1 MLGYRGRRETQ
12 PEGANPWRPWPA
24 LLTIVSA
31 FHLTLFAQIDARM
44 LRQPD
49 VSQTHIAFVYAGD
62 IWVVP
67 KKGGTAARLSSP
79 QGEESLPRFSPD
91 GNHIAFNANY
101 DGNTDIYV
109 VPTSGG
115 LPTRVTYHPGS
126 DRVLDWYPDGQ
137 SILLASGMDSGRQ
150 RFNQFFKVSRDG
162 GLPARL
168 RVPYGEFGAI
178 SADGKWLAYTPRSR
192 DFRTWKR
199 YRGGMASD
207 IWLFNLEDDSAS
219 RISEDPADDGQPMWH
234 RHTIYYLSDRGAD
247 QRHNIW
253 AYSIRTKKTR
263 QVTHFRDFD
272 IHFPSIGPS
281 DLVFEAGGRLYLLN
295 LRNDRHREVS
305 VRVVTDRS
313 TLRART
319 ERVGKQVQGAWISPT
334 GKRVLLEA
342 RGEIFSVPAEHG
354 VIRNLTRTSG
364 VAERFPSWSPDGKQV
379 AYWSDR
385 SGEYELV
392 VRSVNGSGEKKV
404 LTSLGNGFRYQCYW
418 SPDSKKIAFIDEDV
432 LLRLLNV
439 ESGDVQVIDR
449 GEWLDHDD
457 LSSFSLSWSSDNR
470 WIAYAKTR
478 DRATSSIYLYDTRD
492 GQVHQVTSGYYA
504 DALPSFDP
512 DGKYLYFVSNRTL
525 QPVYSDLDN
534 SWVYPNTTNLV
545 AVPLRKDVPSPL
557 QPRNDDEEIKEESDK
572 EKAGEEANEKEQKP
586 GSEAEEEA
594 GADQD
599 EKKGEKGVEIDLEG
613 FERRLVVLPPEAGN
627 YSGVAATKGKVLY
640 LRRPRSGAS
649 RQVKRALVYYDL
661 KERKEQ
667 TILSDVHRFRLSAD
681 GKRVLVTQGRR
692 FGIIEVK
699 PKQKIEKPLRVAELE
714 MTVDPKAE
722 WRQIF
727 RDAWRFERDYFYDP
741 NMHGVDWKAVGEQY
755 EKLIDDAVT
764 RWDVNFVL
772 GEMIGELNA
781 SHTYR
786 SGGDT
791 QSSQQRN
798 VGMLGID
805 WAVENSAYRIKRIVR
820 GADWD
825 SEIRS
830 PLDEPGLKVQEGD
843 YILAVNGVPMDTSR
857 APWAAFQALGGKTVS
872 LTVNSEPSLE
882 ESREVLVKPLTDE
895 SRLRHLEWIEQ
906 NRSKVDQAS
915 GGRVGYIYV
924 RSTGVDGQTELVR
937 QFSAQFKKPALIIDE
952 RFNSGGQIPDRFVE
966 LLNRPALSYWAVR
979 DGSMWQWPPNG
990 HFGPKVM
997 LINGWSGSGGDAFPY
1012 YFREA
1017 GLGPLIGTR
1026 TWGGLI
1032 GISGSPS
1039 LIDGGGV
1046 TVPTFRML
1054 STSGE
1059 WFEEGHGV
1067 EPDIEVLDHPTA
1079 MSKGGDPQLERA
1091 IEEVLRLLES
1101 NPPAQPEVPGY
1112 EDRTKILP

>member
-1 MLGYRGRRETQ
+1 MSKF
-12 PEGANPWRPWPA
+12 WPVV
-24 LLTIVSA
+24 LTIVSA
-31 FHLTLFAQIDARM
+31 FHLTVSAQIDARM

-49 VSQTHIAFVYAGD
+49 VSQTHITFVYAGD

-67 KKGGTAARLSSP
+67 KQGGTAERLSSP
-79 QGEESLPRFSPD
+79 HGEESLPHFSPD
-91 GNHIAFNANY
+91 GNNIAFNANY

-109 VPTSGG
+109 VPTAGG
-115 LPTRVTYHPGS
+115 LPVRVTYHPGS
-126 DRVLDWYPDGQ
+126 DRMLDWYPDGK
-137 SILLASGMDSGRQ
+137 SILIASGRESGRQ
-150 RFNQFFKVSRDG
+150 RFRQFFKVSREG

-168 RVPYGEFGAI
+168 RIPYGEFGAI

-192 DFRTWKR
+192 DSRTWKR
-199 YRGGMASD
+199 YRGGMAPD
-207 IWLFNLEDDSAS
+207 IWLFNLEDDSATN
-219 RISEDPADDGQPMWH
+219 ISDHPANDGQPMWH
-234 RHTIYYLSDRGAD
+234 RNTIYYLSDRGVD

-253 AYSIRTKKTR
+253 AYSLRTKKTR
-263 QVTHFRDFD
+263 QVTHFSDFD

-281 DLVFEAGGRLYLLN
+281 DLVFEAAGRLYLLN
-295 LRNDRHREVS
+295 LGNQRHKEVS

-319 ERVGKQVQGAWISPT
+319 EKVGKQVQNAWISPT
-334 GKRVLLEA
+334 GKRVLFEA

-354 VIRNLTRTSG
+354 VIRNLTQTPG
-364 VAERFPSWSPDGKQV
+364 VAERSPAWSPDGRKV

-392 VRSVNGSGEKKV
+392 VRNLDSSDEEKI
-404 LTSLGNGFRYQCYW
+404 LTSLGSGFRYQPYW
-418 SPDSKKIAFIDEDV
+418 SPDSEKIAFIDEDV
-432 LLRLLNV
+432 ILRLLDV
-439 ESGDVQVIDR
+439 ETAEVREIDR
-449 GEWLDHDD
+449 GEWYSHG
-457 LSSFSLSWSSDNR
+457 SLSGFSVSWTSDSR
-470 WIAYAKTR
+470 WLAYAKTR
-478 DRATSSIYLYDTRD
+478 DSATSSIYLYDTRQ
-492 GQVHQVTSGYYA
+492 GEVHQVTSGYYA
-504 DALPSFDP
+504 DTIPTFDP
-512 DGKYLYFVSNRTL
+512 EGKYLYFASSRTL
-525 QPVYSDLDN
+525 RPVYSDVDN

-545 AVPLRKDVPSPL
+545 AVPLRRDVASPL
-557 QPRNDDEEIKEESDK
+557 KPRNDDEEIKEESVGDEGEGEQDEEEPNPEADNGPEGGGEEKK
-572 EKAGEEANEKEQKP
+572 EKE
-586 GSEAEEEA
+586 
-594 GADQD
+594 D
-599 EKKGEKGVEIDLEG
+599 KGVEIDLEG

-627 YSGVAATKGKVLY
+627 YSSLVAAKGKLLY
-640 LRRPRSGAS
+640 LHHPRSGPS
-649 RQVKRALVYYDL
+649 REAKTSLVYYDL

-667 TILSDVHRFRLSAD
+667 TVLSDARRFRLSSD
-681 GKRVLVTQGRR
+681 GKKLLVNQGQS
-692 FGIIEVK
+692 FGIIDVK
-699 PKQKIEKPLRVAELE
+699 PKQKIGKPLRVAELE
-714 MTVDPKAE
+714 MTVDPRAE
-722 WRQIF
+722 WHQLF

-741 NMHGVDWKAVGEQY
+741 NMHGVDWKTIGDRY
-755 EKLIDDAVT
+755 ENLMDDAVT
-764 RWDVNFVL
+764 RWDVSFVL

-781 SHTYR
+781 SHTYQR
-786 SGGDT
+786 GGDT
-791 QSSQQRN
+791 QSSPQRN

-805 WAVENSAYRIKRIVR
+805 WVLENSAYRIKRIVR

-825 SEIRS
+825 SEVRS
-830 PLDEPGLKVQEGD
+830 PLDEPGLEVQEGD
-843 YILAVNGVPMDTSR
+843 YILAVNGVPLDTSR
-857 APWAAFQALGGKTVS
+857 APWAAFQGLGGKTVS
-872 LTVNSEPSLE
+872 LTVNSEATLE
-882 ESREVLVKPLTDE
+882 ESREILVKALSDE

-906 NRSKVDQAS
+906 NRSKVDRAS
-915 GGRVGYIYV
+915 GGRAGYIYV
-924 RSTGVDGQTELVR
+924 RSTGLDGQAELVR

-1032 GISGSPS
+1032 GVSGSPS
-1039 LIDGGGV
+1039 LIDGGSV

-1079 MSKGGDPQLERA
+1079 MSKGGDPQLEKA

-1101 NPPAQPEVPGY
+1101 NPPAQPGVPGY
-1112 EDRTKILP
+1112 EDRTKAQP